1 MIIDLCFSS
10 DDEKEKE
17 KDTGPIDLCS
27 PDASEDEAPEA
38 EPARAEEPA
47 RAAEPFARAAE
58 PARRDSESVKRE
70 APPPRATSSAT

>member
-27 PDASEDEAPEA
+27 PDASEDEGEPARAA

-47 RAAEPFARAAE
+47 RQ
-58 PARRDSESVKRE
+58 ESAKRE
-70 APPPRATSSAT
+70 APASAGHIIC